1 VQIPSRFLRESAK
14 VPWGP
19 RRYRQYRGEKPQTK
33 EATMTIDR
41 RTLCFALFALGT
53 VGACAWALAALE
65 TLKASLGV

>member
-1 VQIPSRFLRESAK
+1 
-14 VPWGP
+14 
-19 RRYRQYRGEKPQTK
+19 
-33 EATMTIDR
+33 MTIDR